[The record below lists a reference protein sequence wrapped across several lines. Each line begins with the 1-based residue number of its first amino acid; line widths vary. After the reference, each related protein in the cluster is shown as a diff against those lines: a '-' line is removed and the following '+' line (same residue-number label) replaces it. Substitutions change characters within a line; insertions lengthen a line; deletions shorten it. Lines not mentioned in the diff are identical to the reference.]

1 MQALSPTAVST
12 CLLVL
17 EVAGL
22 VGVWLM
28 RMSEKSEFAHSIR
41 GAVILCMVLLGLMIG
56 VSVFTEPRAGL
67 IAGAVLCVMAV
78 LSVIDFGPRA
88 PD

>member
-12 CLLVL
+12 CLIVL

-22 VGVWLM
+22 LGVWLM
-28 RMSEKSEFAHSIR
+28 RVGERSEFAHSIR
-41 GAVILCMVLLGLMIG
+41 GAVVLCMVLLGLMIA
-56 VSVFTEPRAGL
+56 VSVFVEPRSGI
-67 IAGAVLCVMAV
+67 IAGVVLCVMAV

-88 PD
+88 RD

>member
-28 RMSEKSEFAHSIR
+28 RVGEKSEFAHSIR
-41 GAVILCMVLLGLMIG
+41 GAVVLCMILLGLMIG
-56 VSVFTEPRAGL
+56 VSVFVEPRSGI
-67 IAGAVLCVMAV
+67 IAGVVLCVMAV
-78 LSVIDFGPRA
+78 LSVIDFGPRR
-88 PD
+88 